1 MPRTEEEYRQLEL
14 TIHNLKVENNGLK
27 RDLAEMHKFIKALD
41 KESSELEREL
51 ENYIEKQDSSK
62 LFN

>member
-14 TIHNLKVENNGLK
+14 TINYLKAENNRLK
-27 RDLAEMHKFIKALD
+27 RDLARVHQLMEALGN
-41 KESSELEREL
+41 SIILEREL
-51 ENYIEKQDSSK
+51 GNHIEKQDSSK